1 MFYSFK
7 EKGMKRMVL
16 APAIMLMMAAL
27 TFASGNTQSA
37 ASTATGNSTYTFEFY
52 NQAANYM
59 GLQTGWFAK
68 IMKDK
73 FNLVQNIIAP
83 QTAGDGRQ
91 LYQTRTSSGNLGD
104 VILLDNADFIDCI
117 NAGLI
122 KDITEAVKG
131 YPYLMKLVD
140 DHPAVKTWNN
150 AVEGNNGKIYGFPCE
165 ISTTSPT
172 GYSNDLPDTSP
183 LLPWDY
189 YTGIGR
195 PEMKTLD
202 DLLDVLDL
210 MIKKYPTNPA
220 GDKAYPISLWNS
232 WDSNS
237 GIENILQLTKW
248 YGQEVNGSIS
258 IDYNGVIKD
267 AVDDAG
273 AYRKI
278 ASFFY
283 KANQRGLV
291 DPDSFAQTWDSVNA
305 KHTVKRVYLL
315 WNIWMRGFWNTT
327 DRANQGDA
335 YITIPITDMTIY
347 QPSDMYFGDGRVWG
361 IGSKVSEANTK
372 RLLEYM
378 DWLASPEGLTIVH
391 SGLKDFNYTVLS
403 NGKYNRINENALMDN
418 IEVPAVYGGGGYSD
432 GINAMNQWLISSY
445 SINPETGESYVWDY
459 WSSTIEKN
467 KTKMTNEWAAHY
479 GAPTVI
485 DYFLNKGIMKIV
497 PNVNAVLPSD
507 PTDIALIRGQCGT
520 IIKDYSWRLIFAR
533 NDAEFNALWADMKR
547 QMTGLGWNDLV
558 AFDTKKYQ
566 KVVDMRNAALGK

>member
-1 MFYSFK
+1 
-7 EKGMKRMVL
+7 MKRSIFVL
-16 APAIMLMMAAL
+16 VFMAMAAVL
-27 TFASGNTQSA
+27 VFASGASSQGAGSA
-37 ASTATGNSTYTFEFY
+37 ASGGSTYTFEFY
-52 NQAANYM
+52 DQAANYM

-83 QTAGDGRQ
+83 QTAGDGKQ
-91 LYQTRTSSGNLGD
+91 LYQTRSSTGNLGD
-104 VILLDNADFIDCI
+104 IILLDNADFIDCI

-122 KDITEAVKG
+122 KDITQAVKD
-131 YPYLMKLVD
+131 YPYLMKLVN

-150 AVEGNNGKIYGFPCE
+150 AVEGNSGKIYGFPLE
-165 ISTTSPT
+165 IATTSPT
-172 GYSNDLPDTSP
+172 GFSEELPSTSP

-195 PEMKTLD
+195 PAMRTLD

-210 MIKKYPTNPA
+210 MIKKYPSNPA

-237 GIENILQLTKW
+237 GIENVLQLTKW

-267 AVDDAG
+267 SLDDAG

-278 ASFFY
+278 VNFFY

-305 KHTVKRVYLL
+305 KHTAKRVYLL

-327 DRANQGDA
+327 ERANQGSA
-335 YITIPITDMTIY
+335 YITIPIADMAIY
-347 QPSDMYFGDGRVWG
+347 QPADMYFGDGRVWG

-378 DWLASPEGLTIVH
+378 NWLASPEGLTIVH
-391 SGLKDFNYTVLS
+391 SGLKDFNYTVGS

-418 IEVPAVYGGGGYSD
+418 QEVPAVYGGGGYAD
-432 GINAMNQWLISSY
+432 GMNAMNQWLISSV

-467 KTKMTNEWAAHY
+467 KTKMTNEWAAQY
-479 GAPTVI
+479 GASNVI
-485 DYFLNKGIMKIV
+485 ASLQDKGILKVV

-520 IIKDYSWRLIFAR
+520 ILKDYSWRLIFAG
-533 NDAEFNALWADMKR
+533 NDAEFNSIWTDMKR

-558 AFDTKKYQ
+558 AFDTKKFQ
-566 KVVDMRNAALGK
+566 KIVDMRNAALGR